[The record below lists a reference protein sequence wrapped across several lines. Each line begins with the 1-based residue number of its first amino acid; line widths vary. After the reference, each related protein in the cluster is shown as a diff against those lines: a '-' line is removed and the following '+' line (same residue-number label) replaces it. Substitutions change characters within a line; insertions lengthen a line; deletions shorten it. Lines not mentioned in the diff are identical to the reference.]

1 MSDTEDFA
9 TDLFSSAV
17 SDADKRR
24 ALRAGLASG
33 TLQRW
38 PGAFSPL
45 VAKLI
50 ADLGFEGV
58 YVSGAVLAADLG
70 LPDIGLTTLTEVAS
84 RGGQIARAGALPT
97 LIDADTGFGEP
108 MSAARTVAALE
119 DAGLAGCHLED
130 QVNPKRCGHLDGK
143 AVVPAADMI
152 KRLRAAVAAR
162 RDENF
167 VICARTDARAI
178 EGLDAA
184 IDRAKAYADAGADLI
199 FTEALTDLAE
209 FEKFRSAVDVPLLA
223 NMTEFGKSEL
233 LTAAQLS
240 DVGYN
245 AVIYPVTTLRIAMG
259 AVEDGLRQIASAGTQ
274 EELLDRMQHR
284 SRLYEL
290 LRYSEYNQF
299 DTATFNFTIPSHSTA
314 GSADR

>member
-1 MSDTEDFA
+1 M
-9 TDLFSSAV
+9 DLFSTATTDS
-17 SDADKRR
+17 DKRK

-33 TLQRW
+33 RLQCW

-50 ADLGFEGV
+50 EDLGFEGV
-58 YVSGAVLAADLG
+58 YVSGAVLSADLG
-70 LPDIGLTTLTEVAS
+70 LPDIGLTTLTEVAG
-84 RGGQIARAGALPT
+84 RGGQIARATNLPA

-108 MSAARTVAALE
+108 MSAARTITALE

-143 AVVPAADMI
+143 AVVETGEMI

-162 RDENF
+162 RDGDF

-184 IDRAKAYADAGADLI
+184 IDRAKAYVDAGADLI
-199 FTEALTDLAE
+199 FTEALADAGE
-209 FEKFRSAVDVPLLA
+209 FERFRAAVDVPLLA

-233 LTAAQLS
+233 LTAQQLG
-240 DVGYN
+240 DLGYN

-259 AVEDGLRQIASAGTQ
+259 AVEAGLREISEEGTQ
-274 EELLDRMQHR
+274 AGLLGGMQHR

-290 LRYSEYNQF
+290 LRYREYNEF
-299 DTATFNFTIPSHSTA
+299 DTATFNFTIP
-314 GSADR
+314 GV